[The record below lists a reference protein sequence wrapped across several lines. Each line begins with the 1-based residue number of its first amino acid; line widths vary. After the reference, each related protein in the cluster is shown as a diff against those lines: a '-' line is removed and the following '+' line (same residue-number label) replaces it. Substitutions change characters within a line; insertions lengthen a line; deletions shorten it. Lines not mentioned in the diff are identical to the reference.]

1 MPQQWKTDNADDPN
15 SEEISIAAVLETGS
29 NLIARAA
36 DVIALEAR
44 RAIGSIA
51 TLVVITVV
59 ILLCVVATWAL
70 LCVAGAQALMNVGWE
85 PAVALLA
92 IAAANLSLAGILIL
106 FFKRVAIRLTFPYS
120 RKMLSNRTDPNS
132 TIGLPVSPPAG
143 T

>member
-1 MPQQWKTDNADDPN
+1 MPQQWKTDNADDPSN
-15 SEEISIAAVLETGS
+15 EEISIATVLETGG

-36 DVIALEAR
+36 DVVALEAR
-44 RAIGSIA
+44 RAVGSIA

-92 IAAANLSLAGILIL
+92 IAAANLLLAGILIL

-132 TIGLPVSPPAG
+132 RIGLPVSPPAG
-143 T
+143 A